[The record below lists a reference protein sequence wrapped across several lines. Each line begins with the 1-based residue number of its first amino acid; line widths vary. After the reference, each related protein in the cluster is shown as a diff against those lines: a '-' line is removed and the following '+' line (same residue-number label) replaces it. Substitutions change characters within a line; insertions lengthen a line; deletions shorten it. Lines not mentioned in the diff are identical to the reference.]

1 MTFVK
6 ALLFPLAVCA
16 ALLLSEYE
24 VWCLDDCGID
34 ASDAASFSPPVSS
47 SDESAVAVD
56 ALACLLSPVITPGDD
71 DDSDD
76 E

>member
-6 ALLFPLAVCA
+6 VLLFPLAVCV
-16 ALLLSEYE
+16 ALLVSEYE
-24 VWCLDDCGID
+24 VWCLDDCRID
-34 ASDAASFSPPVSS
+34 TLDAAFSPTVSG

-56 ALACLLSPVITPGDD
+56 VLSCLLCTVVAPGDD
-71 DDSDD
+71 DDADD

>member
-34 ASDAASFSPPVSS
+34 VSDAAFFPTVSS
-47 SDESAVAVD
+47 SDESLTAVD
-56 ALACLLSPVITPGDD
+56 ALSCLLCTVVAPADD
-71 DDSDD
+71 DDADD

>member
-34 ASDAASFSPPVSS
+34 VSDTAFSPTVSS
-47 SDESAVAVD
+47 SDESQIAVD
-56 ALACLLSPVITPGDD
+56 AMGCLLCTVLAPADD
-71 DDSDD
+71 DDADD

>member
-6 ALLFPLAVCA
+6 ALLFPLAVCV

-34 ASDAASFSPPVSS
+34 TSDTAFFSPTVSS
-47 SDESAVAVD
+47 SDESAIAVD
-56 ALACLLSPVITPGDD
+56 ALSCPLCAVVAPGNDD
-71 DDSDD
+71 GADD

>member
-6 ALLFPLAVCA
+6 ALLFPLAVCV
-16 ALLLSEYE
+16 ALLVSEYE
-24 VWCLDDCGID
+24 VWCLDDCWTD
-34 ASDAASFSPPVSS
+34 TSDLALSLPAVSS
-47 SDESAVAVD
+47 SDESAIAVD
-56 ALACLLSPVITPGDD
+56 VPTCLLCTVVAPGDD

>member
-34 ASDAASFSPPVSS
+34 VSDAAFSPTVSG
-47 SDESAVAVD
+47 SDERLIAVD
-56 ALACLLSPVITPGDD
+56 ALSCLLCTVVAPADD
-71 DDSDD
+71 DDADD

>member
-6 ALLFPLAVCA
+6 ALLFPLAVCV

-24 VWCLDDCGID
+24 VWCLDDCGVD
-34 ASDAASFSPPVSS
+34 VSDAAFSPTVSS
-47 SDESAVAVD
+47 SDESAIAMDPVG
-56 ALACLLSPVITPGDD
+56 CLLGPVVAPGDD
-71 DDSDD
+71 DGADD

>member
-6 ALLFPLAVCA
+6 ALLFPLAVCV

-34 ASDAASFSPPVSS
+34 VSDAAFFSPTVSS
-47 SDESAVAVD
+47 SDESLIAVD
-56 ALACLLSPVITPGDD
+56 ALNCLLCTVVAPADD
-71 DDSDD
+71 DDADD